1 MKSFYHD
8 VHLHLDL
15 YPNAV
20 EIINHITD
28 FKSYTIAVTNLPV
41 LFDRALKKYKDQKY
55 IRFALGLHPELI
67 NQYTEQ
73 IPVFFERLKDCRYVG
88 EIGLDFKKTDEYS
101 RKLQVDTF
109 KKIINECNNYG
120 GKILSIHSRSAAKE
134 VIEIIGSN
142 FNGKIILH
150 WFSGTLT
157 ELEKAIDS
165 NYFFSINGDMVNS
178 KKGQNIIKRIP
189 TNRLLIES
197 DGPFTKDTHSN
208 YHLSFVD
215 DLIKKLANIREC
227 DSDEMSILLKGNFKN
242 LLE

>member
-8 VHLHLDL
+8 VHIHLDL
-15 YPNAV
+15 YPNDT

-73 IPVFFERLKDCRYVG
+73 IPLFFERLKNCRYVG

-109 KKIINECNNYG
+109 GKIVNECNKYG
-120 GKILSIHSRSAAKE
+120 GKILSIHSRGAAKE
-134 VIEIIGSN
+134 VIDIIGTD
-142 FNGKIILH
+142 FNGKVILH
-150 WFSGTLT
+150 WFSGNLT
-157 ELEKAIDS
+157 ELERAINN

-178 KKGQNIIKRIP
+178 KRGQNIIKRIP
-189 TNRLLIES
+189 ANRLLIES
-197 DGPFTKDTHSN
+197 DGPFTKDTHDS

-215 DLIKKLANIREC
+215 GLIRKLAKIREC
-227 DSDEMSILLKGNFKN
+227 DNNELSFQLKENFKN
-242 LLE
+242 VLE